1 MLLSPL
7 FGAASATTVQT
18 IVAEADASVAEAHPD
33 RNFGD
38 TTSLRVD
45 GTSPVTNA
53 YFRFNLSAVTS
64 SIERATIR
72 VYVENGSRTGFD
84 IHAVANSSWDESRL
98 TWSNAPSL
106 GPAVASSGPVNNQ
119 QWTSIDVTQLVGAGG
134 LVSLAITSQEP
145 SPLTLASREAGS
157 SEAPRLDVETTVAS
171 PPANTT
177 PPSIS
182 GEPIDGATLSAA
194 AGAWTGTAPIS
205 FAYEWRR
212 CDSSG
217 ANCTA
222 ISGVTGSSYVVSSA
236 DVGATLRVA
245 VTGSNTAGQAT
256 AISSATVVVTAP
268 VSPDSTPPSAPSG
281 LVVGAVTESS
291 IALSWDASSDEV
303 GVVGYDVFVD
313 GSKVD
318 TTGAT
323 SYTFSGLACGTTY
336 TLAVDAYDAAG
347 NRSSRASL
355 SSATSPCPDTVA
367 PTAPSN
373 LTATATTLTSISLS
387 WSASSDNVGV
397 SGYDVFVNGGKIA
410 STSAATYVFGALT
423 CGTTYT
429 LGVEAYDAARNH
441 STRATL
447 GAATSACSS
456 VVGTSDEV
464 HYTFTGPS
472 SVAFDWR
479 GTATDIRYGA
489 TTSYG
494 SSATTHTPS
503 PLPFSSAGPFQEVE
517 LTGLTP
523 GATYHYSIGGGAD
536 QTMTMAPTGGFR
548 FDVEADVGDSGTYAN
563 VRVTQQQIAADSP
576 AFVLVAGDLS
586 YGNAHGQAAVD
597 QHFNDV
603 MAWSQQAAYMPAWG
617 NHEWDTSSTD
627 DLRNY
632 KGRFVVPHPQT
643 SPTAPAPGCCGEDW
657 GWFDAGGV
665 RFISYPEPYPG
676 GTWSDWQS
684 KADAIF
690 AAAQADSS
698 IHFIVTYGHRPAYST
713 GHHPGDATLAGILN
727 TFGDRYSKYV
737 LNLNG
742 HSHDY
747 ERFQPIHG
755 VTHITAAGGG
765 ASLETPWTSTDSRT
779 AFRAM
784 HLEHLRV
791 DVSDTGM
798 RIEALCGPASSSDDM
813 TCVQGSV
820 IDTYTIG
827 T

>member
-1 MLLSPL
+1 VRSARPRFVFSLLFL
-7 FGAASATTVQT
+7 GALLVVLLLPASAR
-18 IVAEADASVAEAHPD
+18 P
-33 RNFGD
+33 
-38 TTSLRVD
+38 
-45 GTSPVTNA
+45 
-53 YFRFNLSAVTS
+53 
-64 SIERATIR
+64 
-72 VYVENGSRTGFD
+72 
-84 IHAVANSSWDESRL
+84 
-98 TWSNAPSL
+98 
-106 GPAVASSGPVNNQ
+106 
-119 QWTSIDVTQLVGAGG
+119 AGG
-134 LVSLAITSQEP
+134 
-145 SPLTLASREAGS
+145 
-157 SEAPRLDVETTVAS
+157 
-171 PPANTT
+171 
-177 PPSIS
+177 
-182 GEPIDGATLSAA
+182 
-194 AGAWTGTAPIS
+194 TA
-205 FAYEWRR
+205 
-212 CDSSG
+212 
-217 ANCTA
+217 
-222 ISGVTGSSYVVSSA
+222 
-236 DVGATLRVA
+236 
-245 VTGSNTAGQAT
+245 
-256 AISSATVVVTAP
+256 
-268 VSPDSTPPSAPSG
+268 
-281 LVVGAVTESS
+281 
-291 IALSWDASSDEV
+291 
-303 GVVGYDVFVD
+303 
-313 GSKVD
+313 
-318 TTGAT
+318 
-323 SYTFSGLACGTTY
+323 
-336 TLAVDAYDAAG
+336 
-347 NRSSRASL
+347 
-355 SSATSPCPDTVA
+355 
-367 PTAPSN
+367 
-373 LTATATTLTSISLS
+373 
-387 WSASSDNVGV
+387 
-397 SGYDVFVNGGKIA
+397 
-410 STSAATYVFGALT
+410 
-423 CGTTYT
+423 
-429 LGVEAYDAARNH
+429 
-441 STRATL
+441 
-447 GAATSACSS
+447 
-456 VVGTSDEV
+456 DEV

-494 SSATTHTPS
+494 GTALTHTPS

-523 GATYHYSIGGGAD
+523 GATYHYSIGGGPD
-536 QTMTMAPTGGFR
+536 QTMTTAPTGGFR
-548 FDVEADVGDSGTYAN
+548 FDVDADVGDSGAYGN
-563 VRVTQQQIAADSP
+563 VRATQDQIAADKP

-617 NHEWDTSSTD
+617 NHEWDTPATD

-813 TCVQGSV
+813 TCAQGSV